1 MPIRMTDDPQDQD
14 QQSNDDNS
22 GGGGGG
28 GGFPGGGAG
37 GGLQGLLPL
46 LFGLFRSKGG
56 IVILL
61 LLVGGYFVL
70 GRSGCNT
77 GAGGGVLDNITKL
90 ATGGVLDP
98 RQFEKA
104 SIYEPL
110 SEDNNKNPLPE
121 SANLQK
127 FAPVVGN
134 QGHQGSCVAWS
145 SAYGARSILESA
157 RTGQPGEQVK
167 FSPSFLYNQ
176 IGMDG
181 CEGSYILKAMEFMT
195 KQGAVPYDAFPYTD
209 KDCSNQPNNQLV
221 QQAAQYKMRGFNRLS
236 QGDKNDVLDLNAI
249 KQNLAQGAPVVIGMM
264 VGGSY
269 MQPMMG
275 KDYWEPTEEDKSM
288 QGFGGHA
295 QCVVGYDDRKYGGA
309 FLIMNSWGA
318 EWGNNGFAWVR
329 YPVFK
334 YFVREAYGL
343 EPMQKVGAAVNQAF
357 EAEIGLVQVSFSDRG
372 KMQNGGYIP
381 LHNAGDN
388 KFETASPIKPGSK
401 FKMEVKNSTECYIY
415 VFGKETDGTSYTLFP
430 YPRPDDPTK
439 TKYAPFC
446 GITGYR
452 LFPSNKSMTLDS
464 VGTKDMMAVV
474 ISKKELDWYKLN
486 QQISQNPQ
494 QDYATRLN
502 NALSGQLIKNVRY
515 QNSGKGTMQ
524 FSVSGTDND
533 VVACIVEIN
542 KN

>member
-1 MPIRMTDDPQDQD
+1 MPIRMTDDPQDQQE
-14 QQSNDDNS
+14 QQNNDD
-22 GGGGGG
+22 GGGGRGGG
-28 GGFPGGGAG
+28 GGFPGGG
-37 GGLQGLLPL
+37 GGLLGLLPL
-46 LFGLFRSKGG
+46 LLSLFRGKR
-56 IVILL
+56 IFLL
-61 LLVGGYFVL
+61 LILAAVAYFMF
-70 GRSGCNT
+70 GRGGCNM
-77 GAGGGVLDNITKL
+77 GAGVLNNIAQL

-127 FAPVVGN
+127 FAPVPGN
-134 QGHQGSCVAWS
+134 QGQQGSCVAWS
-145 SAYGARSILESA
+145 SAYGARSIVEAA
-157 RTGQPGEQVK
+157 RTGQPGETVK

-181 CEGSYILKAMEFMT
+181 CQGSYIIKAMEFMT
-195 KQGAVPYDAFPYTD
+195 KQGSVPYNSFPYTD
-209 KDCSNQPNNQLV
+209 RDCSQQPDNQLV
-221 QQAAQYKMRGFNRLS
+221 QQASQYKMRGFNRLS
-236 QGDKNDVLDLNAI
+236 MGDRNDVIDLNAI

-295 QCVVGYDDRKYGGA
+295 QCVVGYDDRKYGGS
-309 FLIMNSWGA
+309 FLIMNSWGP

-334 YFVREAYGL
+334 FFVREAYGL
-343 EPMQKVGAAVNQAF
+343 EPMQKVGAASNQAF
-357 EAEIGLVQVSFSDRG
+357 ECEVGLVRVDFDTKG
-372 KMQNGGYIP
+372 KLINNGYIS
-381 LHNAGDN
+381 LRTAGDN
-388 KFETASPIKPGSK
+388 KFETTAPLKKGSK
-401 FKMEVKNSTECYIY
+401 FKMEIKNSTECYIY

-430 YPRPDDPTK
+430 YPRTDDPTK

-452 LFPSNKSMTLDS
+452 LFPGRQSMTLDS
-464 VGTKDMMAVV
+464 IGNRDMMAVV
-474 ISKKELDWYKLN
+474 VSKKPLDWYKLN

-494 QDYATRLN
+494 QDYGTRLSS
-502 NALSGQLIKNVRY
+502 ALSGQLIKNVRY

-524 FSVSGTDND
+524 FSVSGTDSD
-533 VVACIVEIN
+533 VVACVVEID